1 MLISLVVPCY
11 NEEESLPIFY
21 KEASKIAQ
29 QMGISHGADFEFIF
43 VDDGSKDRTLQI
55 ARELHRKD
63 ARVRY
68 ISFSRNF
75 GKEAGIYAGLK
86 AAKGDYVATMDADLQ
101 DPPSLLPEMLELLH
115 GRDIKVELR
124 SVNARFFEYSSRL
137 PRSCAFLE
145 DKLKKLVA
153 SKVSRGKVELSL
165 SIQTVTAADTVVT
178 VNWQLAEGYRAA
190 LNAMAERM
198 DLKNDVS
205 VGMLSR
211 FPDVLTQT
219 AAPTNEDELWEDV
232 RTVAEQAVDAFV
244 AMRAVEGEKMKA
256 DVAGRLTTIET
267 LVAKIEENSAGRVQ
281 AYSDKLYARLQELLG
296 DRSID
301 EGRLV
306 TEAAIFADKTAID
319 EETVRLHSHVA
330 QYREILELDEPIG
343 RKLDFLTQELNRE
356 SNTIGS
362 KCQDVAIT
370 RLVVE
375 LKSEIE
381 KIREQIQN
389 IE

>member
-1 MLISLVVPCY
+1 MVLSMTGY
-11 NEEESLPIFY
+11 GR
-21 KEASKIAQ
+21 A
-29 QMGISHGADFEFIF
+29 GA
-43 VDDGSKDRTLQI
+43 
-55 ARELHRKD
+55 
-63 ARVRY
+63 
-68 ISFSRNF
+68 
-75 GKEAGIYAGLK
+75 
-86 AAKGDYVATMDADLQ
+86 
-101 DPPSLLPEMLELLH
+101 LLH

-153 SKVSRGKVELSL
+153 AKVSRGKVELSL
-165 SIQTVTAADTVVT
+165 SIQTVTAADTVVS
-178 VNWQLAEGYRAA
+178 VNWSLAQGYRAA
-190 LNAMAERM
+190 LDSLIEKME
-198 DLKNDVS
+198 LKNDVTA
-205 VGMLSR
+205 GMIAR
-211 FPDVLTQT
+211 FPEVLTQT
-219 AAPTNEDELWEDV
+219 AAPTNEEELWQDV
-232 RTVAEQAVDAFV
+232 QSVALQAVDAFV
-244 AMRAVEGEKMKA
+244 AMRAAEGEKLKA
-256 DVAGRLTTIET
+256 DVAGRLDTIEE
-267 LVAKIEENSAGRVQ
+267 LVAKIEQGSAGRVQ

-296 DRSID
+296 DRNID
-301 EGRLV
+301 ESRLV

-330 QYREILELDEPIG
+330 QYREILALDEPVG

>member
-1 MLISLVVPCY
+1 MVLSMTGY
-11 NEEESLPIFY
+11 GR
-21 KEASKIAQ
+21 A
-29 QMGISHGADFEFIF
+29 GA
-43 VDDGSKDRTLQI
+43 
-55 ARELHRKD
+55 
-63 ARVRY
+63 
-68 ISFSRNF
+68 
-75 GKEAGIYAGLK
+75 
-86 AAKGDYVATMDADLQ
+86 
-101 DPPSLLPEMLELLH
+101 LLH

-153 SKVSRGKVELSL
+153 AKVSRGKVELSL
-165 SIQTVTAADTVVT
+165 SIQTVTVADTVVS
-178 VNWQLAEGYRAA
+178 VNWSLAQGYRAA
-190 LNAMAERM
+190 LDSLIEKME
-198 DLKNDVS
+198 LKNDVTA
-205 VGMLSR
+205 GMIAR
-211 FPDVLTQT
+211 FPEVLTQT
-219 AAPTNEDELWEDV
+219 AAPTNEDELWQDV
-232 RTVAEQAVDAFV
+232 QSVALQAVDAFV
-244 AMRAVEGEKMKA
+244 AMRAAEGEKLKA
-256 DVAGRLTTIET
+256 DVAGRLDTIEE
-267 LVAKIEENSAGRVQ
+267 LVAKIEQGSAGRVQ
-281 AYSDKLYARLQELLG
+281 AYSDRLYARLQELLG

-301 EGRLV
+301 ESRLV
-306 TEAAIFADKTAID
+306 TEAALFADKTAID

-330 QYREILELDEPIG
+330 QYREILTLDEPVG

>member
-1 MLISLVVPCY
+1 M
-11 NEEESLPIFY
+11 
-21 KEASKIAQ
+21 
-29 QMGISHGADFEFIF
+29 
-43 VDDGSKDRTLQI
+43 
-55 ARELHRKD
+55 
-63 ARVRY
+63 
-68 ISFSRNF
+68 
-75 GKEAGIYAGLK
+75 
-86 AAKGDYVATMDADLQ
+86 
-101 DPPSLLPEMLELLH
+101 
-115 GRDIKVELR
+115 
-124 SVNARFFEYSSRL
+124 
-137 PRSCAFLE
+137 
-145 DKLKKLVA
+145 
-153 SKVSRGKVELSL
+153 
-165 SIQTVTAADTVVT
+165 
-178 VNWQLAEGYRAA
+178 
-190 LNAMAERM
+190 
-198 DLKNDVS
+198 
-205 VGMLSR
+205 
-211 FPDVLTQT
+211 
-219 AAPTNEDELWEDV
+219 
-232 RTVAEQAVDAFV
+232 AEQAVDAFV

-256 DVAGRLTTIET
+256 DVAGRLTTIEM

>member
-1 MLISLVVPCY
+1 MVLSMTGY
-11 NEEESLPIFY
+11 GR
-21 KEASKIAQ
+21 A
-29 QMGISHGADFEFIF
+29 GA
-43 VDDGSKDRTLQI
+43 
-55 ARELHRKD
+55 
-63 ARVRY
+63 
-68 ISFSRNF
+68 
-75 GKEAGIYAGLK
+75 
-86 AAKGDYVATMDADLQ
+86 
-101 DPPSLLPEMLELLH
+101 LLH

-124 SVNARFFEYSSRL
+124 SVNARFFEYSSRI

-153 SKVSRGKVELSL
+153 SKVSRGKVELNL

-178 VNWQLAEGYRAA
+178 VNWQLVQGYRAA
-190 LNAMAERM
+190 LNAMSERM
-198 DLKNDVS
+198 DLKNDVTA
-205 VGMLSR
+205 GMLAR

-219 AAPTNEDELWEDV
+219 AAPTDEEELWQDV
-232 RTVAEQAVDAFV
+232 QSVAEQAVEAFV
-244 AMRAVEGEKMKA
+244 AMRATEGEKLKE
-256 DVAGRLTTIET
+256 DVENRLNVIEQ
-267 LVAKIEENSAGRVQ
+267 LVAQIEQNSAGRVQ
-281 AYSDKLYARLQELLG
+281 AYSDKLYARLQELLA
-296 DRSID
+296 DRNID
-301 EGRLV
+301 EARLV

-330 QYREILELDEPIG
+330 QYREILALNEPIG

>member
-1 MLISLVVPCY
+1 MVLSMTGY
-11 NEEESLPIFY
+11 GR
-21 KEASKIAQ
+21 A
-29 QMGISHGADFEFIF
+29 GA
-43 VDDGSKDRTLQI
+43 
-55 ARELHRKD
+55 
-63 ARVRY
+63 
-68 ISFSRNF
+68 
-75 GKEAGIYAGLK
+75 
-86 AAKGDYVATMDADLQ
+86 
-101 DPPSLLPEMLELLH
+101 LLH

-153 SKVSRGKVELSL
+153 AKVSRGKVELSL
-165 SIQTVTAADTVVT
+165 SIQTVTAADTVVS
-178 VNWQLAEGYRAA
+178 VNWSLAQGYRAA
-190 LNAMAERM
+190 LDSLIEKME
-198 DLKNDVS
+198 LKNDVTA
-205 VGMLSR
+205 GMIAR
-211 FPDVLTQT
+211 FPEVLTQT
-219 AAPTNEDELWEDV
+219 AAPTNEDELWQDV
-232 RTVAEQAVDAFV
+232 QSVALQAVDAFV
-244 AMRAVEGEKMKA
+244 AMRAAEGEKLKA
-256 DVAGRLTTIET
+256 DVAGRLDTIEE
-267 LVAKIEENSAGRVQ
+267 LVAKIEQGSAGRVQ
-281 AYSDKLYARLQELLG
+281 AYSDRLYARLQELLG

-301 EGRLV
+301 ESCLV
-306 TEAAIFADKTAID
+306 TEAALFADKTAID

-330 QYREILELDEPIG
+330 QYREILTLDEPVG

>member
-1 MLISLVVPCY
+1 MVLSMTGY
-11 NEEESLPIFY
+11 GR
-21 KEASKIAQ
+21 A
-29 QMGISHGADFEFIF
+29 GA
-43 VDDGSKDRTLQI
+43 V
-55 ARELHRKD
+55 
-63 ARVRY
+63 
-68 ISFSRNF
+68 
-75 GKEAGIYAGLK
+75 
-86 AAKGDYVATMDADLQ
+86 
-101 DPPSLLPEMLELLH
+101 LH

-124 SVNARFFEYSSRL
+124 SVNSRYLEYSSRL
-137 PRSCAFLE
+137 PRSCFFLE

-153 SKVSRGKVELSL
+153 ARVSRGKVELSL
-165 SIQTVTAADTVVT
+165 SIQNVTAADTVVS
-178 VNWQLAEGYRAA
+178 VNWGLAEGYRAA
-190 LNAMAERM
+190 LTSMVERM
-198 DLKNDVS
+198 DLKNDVT
-205 VGMLSR
+205 VGMLAR

-219 AAPTNEDELWEDV
+219 AAPTDEDALWQDV
-232 RTVAEQAVDAFV
+232 ESIANQAIDAFV
-244 AMRAVEGEKMKA
+244 TMRAAEGEKLKA
-256 DVAGRLTTIET
+256 DVESRLKNVEALVGQIEQAT
-267 LVAKIEENSAGRVQ
+267 EGRVK
-281 AYSDKLYARLQELLG
+281 AYSDRLYARLRELLE
-296 DRSID
+296 DRNIEES
-301 EGRLV
+301 RLV

-330 QYREILELDEPIG
+330 QYRQILALNEPIG

>member
-1 MLISLVVPCY
+1 MVLSMTGY
-11 NEEESLPIFY
+11 GR
-21 KEASKIAQ
+21 A
-29 QMGISHGADFEFIF
+29 GA
-43 VDDGSKDRTLQI
+43 
-55 ARELHRKD
+55 
-63 ARVRY
+63 
-68 ISFSRNF
+68 
-75 GKEAGIYAGLK
+75 
-86 AAKGDYVATMDADLQ
+86 
-101 DPPSLLPEMLELLH
+101 LLH

-153 SKVSRGKVELSL
+153 AKVSRGKVELSL
-165 SIQTVTAADTVVT
+165 SIQTVTAADTVVS
-178 VNWQLAEGYRAA
+178 VNWSLAQGYRAA
-190 LNAMAERM
+190 LDSLIEKME
-198 DLKNDVS
+198 LKNDVTA
-205 VGMLSR
+205 GMIAR
-211 FPDVLTQT
+211 FPEVLTQT
-219 AAPTNEDELWEDV
+219 AAPTNEDELWQDV
-232 RTVAEQAVDAFV
+232 QSVALQAVDALV
-244 AMRAVEGEKMKA
+244 AMRAAEGEKLKA
-256 DVAGRLTTIET
+256 DVAGRLDTIEE
-267 LVAKIEENSAGRVQ
+267 LVAKIEQGSAGRVQ
-281 AYSDKLYARLQELLG
+281 AYSDRLYARLQELLG

-301 EGRLV
+301 ESRLV
-306 TEAAIFADKTAID
+306 TEAALFADKTAID

-330 QYREILELDEPIG
+330 QYREILTLDEPVG

>member
-1 MLISLVVPCY
+1 MVLSMTGY
-11 NEEESLPIFY
+11 GR
-21 KEASKIAQ
+21 A
-29 QMGISHGADFEFIF
+29 GA
-43 VDDGSKDRTLQI
+43 
-55 ARELHRKD
+55 
-63 ARVRY
+63 
-68 ISFSRNF
+68 
-75 GKEAGIYAGLK
+75 
-86 AAKGDYVATMDADLQ
+86 
-101 DPPSLLPEMLELLH
+101 LLH

-153 SKVSRGKVELSL
+153 SRVSRGKVELSL
-165 SIQTVTAADTVVT
+165 SIQTVTAADTVVS

-190 LNAMAERM
+190 LNEMVERM

-219 AAPTNEDELWEDV
+219 AAPTNEEELWQDV
-232 RTVAEQAVDAFV
+232 QSVAE
-244 AMRAVEGEKMKA
+244 KA
-256 DVAGRLTTIET
+256 DTIET
-267 LVAKIEENSAGRVQ
+267 LVGQIEENSAGRVQ

-301 EGRLV
+301 ESRLV

-330 QYREILELDEPIG
+330 QYREILALDEPIG

>member
-1 MLISLVVPCY
+1 MVLSMTGY
-11 NEEESLPIFY
+11 GR
-21 KEASKIAQ
+21 A
-29 QMGISHGADFEFIF
+29 GA
-43 VDDGSKDRTLQI
+43 
-55 ARELHRKD
+55 
-63 ARVRY
+63 
-68 ISFSRNF
+68 
-75 GKEAGIYAGLK
+75 
-86 AAKGDYVATMDADLQ
+86 
-101 DPPSLLPEMLELLH
+101 LLH

-153 SKVSRGKVELSL
+153 AKVSRGKVELSL
-165 SIQTVTAADTVVT
+165 SIQNVTAADTVVS
-178 VNWQLAEGYRAA
+178 VNWQLAQGYRAA
-190 LNAMAERM
+190 LDAMIEKM
-198 DLKNDVS
+198 DLKNDVTA
-205 VGMLSR
+205 GMIAR

-219 AAPTNEDELWEDV
+219 AAPTDEDELWQDV
-232 RTVAEQAVDAFV
+232 QAVAQQAVEAFV
-244 AMRAVEGEKMKA
+244 AMRAVEGEKLKA
-256 DVAGRLTTIET
+256 DVAGRLDTIED
-267 LVAKIEENSAGRVQ
+267 LVGKIEENSAGRVQ
-281 AYSDKLYARLQELLG
+281 AYSDKLYARLQELLA
-296 DRSID
+296 DRNID
-301 EGRLV
+301 ESRLV

-330 QYREILELDEPIG
+330 QYREILQLDEPVG

>member
-1 MLISLVVPCY
+1 MVLSMTGYGRV
-11 NEEESLPIFY
+11 
-21 KEASKIAQ
+21 
-29 QMGISHGADFEFIF
+29 GA
-43 VDDGSKDRTLQI
+43 
-55 ARELHRKD
+55 
-63 ARVRY
+63 
-68 ISFSRNF
+68 
-75 GKEAGIYAGLK
+75 
-86 AAKGDYVATMDADLQ
+86 
-101 DPPSLLPEMLELLH
+101 LLH

-153 SKVSRGKVELSL
+153 AKVSRGKVELSL

-178 VNWQLAEGYRAA
+178 VNWQLAQGYRAA

-198 DLKNDVS
+198 DLKNDVTT
-205 VGMLSR
+205 GMLAR

-219 AAPTNEDELWEDV
+219 AAPTDEDELWQDV
-232 RTVAEQAVDAFV
+232 QSVAQQAIDAFV
-244 AMRAVEGEKMKA
+244 AMRAVEGEKLKE
-256 DVAGRLTTIET
+256 DVSHRLATIEE
-267 LVAKIEENSAGRVQ
+267 LVVQIEQDSAGRVQ

-296 DRSID
+296 DRNID
-301 EGRLV
+301 EARLV

-330 QYREILELDEPIG
+330 QYRQILELNEPVG